1 MANVVRQGRFRC
13 AHQPCPPKS
22 ITPFGVLLPC
32 FHGRIPPSSALYVS
46 FLSKQCFYYAV
57 LFLLKKKK
65 HAHHQAV
72 MIFIFRPFLKINR
85 LLPAFEIK
93 RKDRV

>member
-1 MANVVRQGRFRC
+1 LHA
-13 AHQPCPPKS
+13 
-22 ITPFGVLLPC
+22 
-32 FHGRIPPSSALYVS
+32 S
-46 FLSKQCFYYAV
+46 FLSQQCLYYAV

-72 MIFIFRPFLKINR
+72 MIFIFRPFFKINR